1 MNYKCL
7 SKGDLYCDSGN
18 VTQITQIFVNLLKNI
33 YIYNIYIY
41 TYIYICIYT
50 YIYMYIYTY
59 ICTHTYIYIWNYI
72 ISSSIVLQPNNARS
86 RKTDQYI

>member
-1 MNYKCL
+1 MNYECL

-41 TYIYICIYT
+41 TYIYIYVYIHIYICIYIHIYIHIHI
-50 YIYMYIYTY
+50 YIYE
-59 ICTHTYIYIWNYI
+59 I
-72 ISSSIVLQPNNARS
+72 I
-86 RKTDQYI
+86 